1 MSISGM
7 EKFLFLLCS
16 PKTSDT
22 FYIGSVG
29 RLYVYNSITEAD
41 GIISVFIHQLQC
53 LQHLCRMRF
62 DWFCIMVTYY
72 VLNGQIIISYEF
84 LRSGRGTDN
93 RRLDFV
99 FADYVKNLFYPFVHG
114 SFRDKIVCF
123 LPVTAMS

>member
-7 EKFLFLLCS
+7 EKFLFLFCS
-16 PKTSDT
+16 PKASDT

-29 RLYVYNSITEAD
+29 SLYVYNSITEAD
-41 GIISVFIHQLQC
+41 GIISFFIHQLQC
-53 LQHLCRMRF
+53 LQHLCRMRL

-84 LRSGRGTDN
+84 FNIRSGRGTDN

-99 FADYVKNLFYPFVHG
+99 FADYV
-114 SFRDKIVCF
+114 
-123 LPVTAMS
+123 